1 MSSERSVLISG
12 ASGGVGRELTEA
24 LSGEGWQVFAGV
36 RSPEAAAEL
45 EGSGQ
50 SVRAVELDVTDQ
62 GSIQSAAEA
71 VASRVGERGL
81 TALVNNAGIIVQG
94 PLELVPLRAL
104 RRQFEVNVIGQV
116 AVAQAMLPLLRA
128 GGGRIVNIGAASGL
142 VTVPMFGPI
151 SASKTAL
158 ESITDA
164 LRMELKHQGVSVSIV
179 DPGALETEIF
189 AKAAAASERDGLA
202 GSPEAQ
208 RVYARAIAA
217 TSTALS
223 DSPRSPVD
231 RAAATIE
238 KALTARRPPPG
249 GPVPRR
255 ARREPARA
263 AAPFPPKAARPA
275 ADE

>member
-1 MSSERSVLISG
+1 MHQNVLVTG
-12 ASGGVGRELTEA
+12 ASGGIGSATVHRLAER
-24 LSGEGWQVFAGV
+24 GWRVFAGV
-36 RSPEAAAEL
+36 RAPASFPD
-45 EGSGQ
+45 GVVPVQ
-50 SVRAVELDVTDQ
+50 FDVTDEA
-62 GSIQSAAEA
+62 SVARAAEA
-71 VASRVGERGL
+71 VAAHVGPAGL
-81 TALVNNAGIIVQG
+81 QGLVNNAGIIVQG
-94 PLELVPLRAL
+94 PLELVPLGAL

-116 AVAQAMLPLLRA
+116 SVAQAMLPLLRA

-164 LRMELKHQGVSVSIV
+164 LRMELKHQGIPVSIV

-202 GSPEAQ
+202 GGAEAQ

-217 TSTALS
+217 TSTALA
-223 DSPRSPVD
+223 DSKRAPVD

-238 KALTARRPPPG
+238 KALTARRP
-249 GPVPRR
+249 
-255 ARREPARA
+255 
-263 AAPFPPKAARPA
+263 AARYLVGRDASQLALLRHFPTGLRDRLLMSNVGLIA
-275 ADE
+275 EAF